1 MKTINAKYIKR
12 DKCRVPRSRLV
23 ECVLYLRYGEITART
38 SSSHIWYSK
47 PKISKIL
54 GVSTRE
60 VNRIL
65 NDEIPPYLKPS
76 LLKED
81 KKSVLTEE
89 QVAYL
94 TSSETMQKQR
104 FLTIA
109 ERCKAFTDRYPKVTI
124 TPYCLRKVYY

>member
-1 MKTINAKYIKR
+1 MKTINAKYIKS

-23 ECVLYLRYGEITART
+23 ECVFYLRNGEVTDSA

-54 GVSTRE
+54 GISTRE

-65 NDEIPPYLKPS
+65 KDEIPPHLKPS
-76 LLKED
+76 LLKDD
-81 KKSVLTEE
+81 KKSVLTDD

-104 FLTIA
+104 LLTIA
-109 ERCKAFTDRYPKVTI
+109 ERCKAFNDRYPTVTI